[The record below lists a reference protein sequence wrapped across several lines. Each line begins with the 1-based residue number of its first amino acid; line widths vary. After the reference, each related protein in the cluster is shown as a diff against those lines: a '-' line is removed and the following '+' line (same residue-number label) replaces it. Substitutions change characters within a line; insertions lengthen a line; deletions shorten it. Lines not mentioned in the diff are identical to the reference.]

1 MGINGSLQ
9 WLGMIKISKCHYV
22 VTRSENCFFNMNMY
36 RQIVAKA

>member
-22 VTRSENCFFNMNMY
+22 VTRSENCFFD
-36 RQIVAKA
+36 IEHVPSICSEA